1 MFVYV
6 CVVCVCVFP
15 YMYYF
20 RCWFSAG
27 YLSDQSLCG
36 YRITGYT
43 MQLCDEGLLIIGIE
57 DNPHLISDGMPPAV
71 SKQRLNH
78 DTACQTPPPPPPPPA
93 RKIVNEDAFVQLHSH
108 RGGLSTI
115 LLQLKDPSELIGFFS
130 RIARIVSEMY
140 QLNVLLKMPNLY
152 ATSYVEY

>member
-1 MFVYV
+1 MIYIYMCLCIYV
-6 CVVCVCVFP
+6 CVCIRVCCMCVSVGVCVFP

-71 SKQRLNH
+71 
-78 DTACQTPPPPPPPPA
+78 QTWGN
-93 RKIVNEDAFVQLHSH
+93 K
-108 RGGLSTI
+108 
-115 LLQLKDPSELIGFFS
+115 
-130 RIARIVSEMY
+130 
-140 QLNVLLKMPNLY
+140 
-152 ATSYVEY
+152 